1 MKLAVVNISDNK
13 RKNIE
18 VEDLIFAKDLN
29 ESLVHQVVTSYMAG
43 SRSGSRTQKNR
54 SAVSGGG
61 KKPYSQKGTGRSR
74 AGTSRNPIWRGG
86 GVTFAAKPK
95 DYSKKVNKKMYKG
108 ALSVIISEL
117 IRSKRLTI
125 VKDFKI
131 DKPKTKEVLT
141 ILEKLKIDDVLIVT
155 EELDENLYLATRNL
169 YHIGT
174 CDITSVNPVV
184 LIGYKNIIMTEA
196 ALTKIGEML

>member
-43 SRSGSRTQKNR
+43 SRSGSRAQKNR

-125 VKDFKI
+125 VKDFRI